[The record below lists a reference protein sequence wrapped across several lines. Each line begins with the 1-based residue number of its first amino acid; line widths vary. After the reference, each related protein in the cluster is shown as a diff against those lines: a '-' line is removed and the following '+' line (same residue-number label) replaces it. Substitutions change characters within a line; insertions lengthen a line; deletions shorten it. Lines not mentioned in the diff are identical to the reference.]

1 MKAWLCWLYVD
12 CMLTVCWLY
21 VDCVLTVCWLYVDCM
36 LTVCWLYVDCM
47 LTVCAWYIQCIFHLR
62 LVSGTRCSWYCLVAG
77 TCLDFRQP
85 NQVPSCQQ
93 SGQLKLSFF
102 SPLAAPRFNVVE
114 MSDEEARVFSFLIF
128 GRVGICSTTRDQMLD
143 PSRTPSMGQ
152 IKENWNRKRCPVLI
166 PLIVHRYCWW
176 TK

>member
-1 MKAWLCWLYVD
+1 MESVI
-12 CMLTVCWLY
+12 M
-21 VDCVLTVCWLYVDCM
+21 LTVCWLYVDCM
-36 LTVCWLYVDCM
+36 LTVCWLCVDCM

-62 LVSGTRCSWYCLVAG
+62 LVFGTSFRDIVSLREHVWIL
-77 TCLDFRQP
+77 RQP
-85 NQVPSCQQ
+85 NQLPSCQQ

-152 IKENWNRKRCPVLI
+152 INENWNRKRCPVLI
-166 PLIVHRYCWW
+166 PLSFHRYCWW

>member
-1 MKAWLCWLYVD
+1 MCRSLHLFFGKPKASCGKRD
-12 CMLTVCWLY
+12 Y

-47 LTVCAWYIQCIFHLR
+47 CMVYSMYIPSTACIWYQL
-62 LVSGTRCSWYCLVAG
+62 SWYCLVAG
-77 TCLDFRQP
+77 TCLDLRQP
-85 NQVPSCQQ
+85 NQLPSCQQ

-128 GRVGICSTTRDQMLD
+128 GRVGICSTTRDHMLD

-152 IKENWNRKRCPVLI
+152 INENWNRKRCPVLI
-166 PLIVHRYCWW
+166 PLSFHRYCWW